1 MGRGPP
7 SHASEQMHPSHFQ
20 NDAIGTSRHFPALRN
35 LVGRYRGIPDS
46 GQPNDPVDLWVHGLL

>member
-20 NDAIGTSRHFPALRN
+20 NDAIAIGLSFEWSLSEVADIHSRTL
-35 LVGRYRGIPDS
+35 
-46 GQPNDPVDLWVHGLL
+46 